1 MNCQMMDPLNGQIDP
16 LSLSLENPL
25 ILLINYQLILPIN
38 YGPLD
43 GLMVSLNGQNARLDR
58 QIDHQND

>member
-1 MNCQMMDPLNGQIDP
+1 MMDPLNGQIDP

-43 GLMVSLNGQNARLDR
+43 GLMVSLNGQNACLDR